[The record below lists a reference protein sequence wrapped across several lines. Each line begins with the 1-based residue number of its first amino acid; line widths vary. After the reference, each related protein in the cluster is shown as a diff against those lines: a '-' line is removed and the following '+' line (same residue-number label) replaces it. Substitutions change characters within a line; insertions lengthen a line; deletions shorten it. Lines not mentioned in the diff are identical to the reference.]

1 VDPIPEDVKRF
12 IEVNIDSVD
21 QLEILRVLGEDP
33 MKEWSARTLVQEVQ
47 TQVETIGQNLGAL
60 QARGLLVIKTQ
71 GSELY
76 CRYGAINPEIEDM
89 INKLLRVYRERPV
102 SMINLVYAKARRDI
116 QSFADAFRL
125 KKEG

>member
-1 VDPIPEDVKRF
+1 MDPIPEDIKRF
-12 IEVNIDSVD
+12 IEMNIDSVD

-33 MKEWSARTLVQEVQ
+33 LKEWGATALVQEVQ
-47 TQVETIGQNLGAL
+47 TQVETLGQHLAAL

-76 CRYGAINPEIEDM
+76 CSYGASHPEVEDM

-102 SMINLVYAKARRDI
+102 TMINLVYAKARRDL

-125 KKEG
+125 KKEN